1 MPIWQTMLT
10 WTIYSQFNTNDTMSL
25 IQMATNYLNAV
36 VGRNQEFDELI
47 KANDISRVK
56 MLFTSC
62 EVETAQAMREYDPA
76 LHDINN
82 RKDKILRN
90 KLGERKGVVKRWKL
104 PLNYPQYI
112 NEISVV
118 FIYGRPVKWTDTS
131 EGTERAFAAY
141 KKLLK
146 DTRFDSKIRQCK
158 RLAGAETQSA
168 MLWRVFRNKEG
179 KADCQIRVLAASKG
193 DEIYARWDIYENL
206 VSFAWGYHVKEE
218 SSRTVYHF
226 DIFTPEVI
234 YRCKQTLT
242 GWEVVEEENLIGKI
256 PVILFQQKKEWSGVE
271 PLIEREEYI
280 GSRTADT
287 NDYFSDPLFLVHD
300 DIIKSMPDK
309 GDENKT
315 LRIKGNAVDDVR
327 KYAGYLTWD
336 SAPESKQ
343 KEIEWLQKHIL
354 SKTFTPNIDFDNMK
368 SLSNVSGKALQQM
381 MLLADIK
388 AQRHKEKHDELL
400 DRTASLGLAIIGNV
414 LDVSL
419 AEECSRAVIGHEYQ
433 EPFGEDIKETIENLS
448 KARDGEL
455 MSEESAIELNPL
467 VKDPNQEI
475 KRLTKEREEAAKR
488 QRDIFGANQNQDD
501 VFGGAE

>member
-1 MPIWQTMLT
+1 M
-10 WTIYSQFNTNDTMSL
+10 IYLQFNTNNTMS
-25 IQMATNYLNAV
+25 IFRMATNYINAV

-47 KANDISRVK
+47 KAKDISRLK
-56 MLFTSC
+56 TLFTSQ
-62 EVETAQAMREYDPA
+62 EVETAEAMREYDPA
-76 LHDINN
+76 LHEINN
-82 RKDKILRN
+82 RKDKIVRN

-131 EGTERAFAAY
+131 EGTERAFAAF
-141 KKLLK
+141 KRLLK
-146 DTRFDSKIRQCK
+146 NTRFDSKVRQCK
-158 RLAGAETQSA
+158 RLAGAETQAA

-206 VSFAWGYHVKEE
+206 VAFAWGYHVKEE

-226 DIFTPEVI
+226 DIFTPEMI

-256 PVILFQQKKEWSGVE
+256 PVILFQQKKEWAGVE

-287 NDYFSDPLFLVHD
+287 NDYFSDPLFLVHE

-368 SLSNVSGKALQQM
+368 ALSNISGKALQQM

-388 AQRHKEKHDELL
+388 AARHKESHDDLL
-400 DRTASLGLAIIGNV
+400 DRTASLCLAIIGNV

-419 AEECSRAVIGHEYQ
+419 AGECARASFGHEFQ
-433 EPFGEDIKETIENLS
+433 EPFGEDIKEAIENLS

-455 MSEESAIELNPL
+455 MSEESAVELNPL
-467 VKDPNQEI
+467 VKDPNQELQ
-475 KRLTKEREEAAKR
+475 RLRKEREGAAQR
-488 QRDIFGANQNQDD
+488 QRDIFGASQTQDD